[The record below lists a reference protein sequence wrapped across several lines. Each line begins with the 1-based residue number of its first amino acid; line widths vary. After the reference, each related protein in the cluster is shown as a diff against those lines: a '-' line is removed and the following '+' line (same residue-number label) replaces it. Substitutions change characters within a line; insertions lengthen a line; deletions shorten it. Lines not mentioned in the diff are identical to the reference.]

1 MSYKRLL
8 QQARTVAA
16 GPSASEAGSQ
26 RLGSKGYSSKGR
38 SRFMDE
44 NDSDKL
50 GASLVPR
57 RGEESSV
64 IEEGSI
70 TKLFNKVF
78 ASNQTIKEQLRQYED
93 GSTRA
98 MTVDGKPVDM
108 LNKGY
113 EVNKVDPKSKEGI
126 NNFISSMAMSESSNN
141 SKSIRTNKDGKQFAG
156 LLNIGKAVQDQ
167 FMNATGAEFTMDDFR
182 DDPILQN
189 EVALFHIGKL
199 DQAISSIKNIPE
211 KFNDINGLRGVGHLG
226 GATGMKKFVESG
238 GKYNPKDELGT
249 SLMDYF
255 NKFSSKG

>member
-78 ASNQTIKEQLRQYED
+78 ANNQTIKEQLRQYED

-98 MTVDGKPVDM
+98 MTVDGKPVNM
-108 LNKGY
+108 LNGDNNISLD
-113 EVNKVDPKSKEGI
+113 VDNKSAEGI
-126 NNFISSMAMSESSNN
+126 ENFISQLKKSESSGDDR
-141 SKSIRTNKDGKQFAG
+141 SLRTNKDNRQFGGG
-156 LLNIGKAVQDQ
+156 LQ
-167 FMNATGAEFTMDDFR
+167 FGMARLKEYMNETGAEFDLDSFIDDSR
-182 DDPILQN
+182 LQK
-189 EVALFHIGKL
+189 EVGLWHIKNIDTNIGK
-199 DQAISSIKNIPE
+199 IKNIPA
-211 KFNDINGLRGVGHLG
+211 KFSNQNGLRAVAHLG
-226 GATGMKKFVESG
+226 GVKGMKKFISSG
-238 GKYNPKDELGT
+238 GKYNPKDALGT
-249 SLMDYF
+249 SLLDYYTR
-255 NKFSSKG
+255 FSS

>member
-1 MSYKRLL
+1 MSYHKLL
-8 QQARTVAA
+8 QDARRMAQGGT
-16 GPSASEAGSQ
+16 ASDSGNQ
-26 RLGSKGYSSKGR
+26 RLSNKGISSKGR
-38 SRFMDE
+38 SRFVDE
-44 NDSDKL
+44 NDADQLSIVSRREKTSAEPEL
-50 GASLVPR
+50 GFMS
-57 RGEESSV
+57 GM
-64 IEEGSI
+64 
-70 TKLFNKVF
+70 FNRVY
-78 ASNQTIKEQLRQYED
+78 ASNKSLKEQIRQYED

-167 FMNATGAEFTMDDFR
+167 YMDATGAEFDMDDFR

>member
-1 MSYKRLL
+1 MSYHKLL
-8 QQARTVAA
+8 QDARRMAQGGT
-16 GPSASEAGSQ
+16 ASDSGNQ
-26 RLGSKGYSSKGR
+26 RLSNKGISSKGR
-38 SRFMDE
+38 SRFVDE
-44 NDSDKL
+44 NDADQLSIVSRREKTSAEPEL
-50 GASLVPR
+50 GFMS
-57 RGEESSV
+57 GM
-64 IEEGSI
+64 
-70 TKLFNKVF
+70 FNRVY

-167 FMNATGAEFTMDDFR
+167 YMDATGAEFDMDDFR